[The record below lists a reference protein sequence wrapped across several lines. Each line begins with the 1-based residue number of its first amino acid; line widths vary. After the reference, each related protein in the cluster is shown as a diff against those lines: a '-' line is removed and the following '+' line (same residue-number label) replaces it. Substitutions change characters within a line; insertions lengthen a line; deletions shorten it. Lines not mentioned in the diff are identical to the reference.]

1 MKLYISMD
9 MEGVTGLVDDTFV
22 DSAKRNYNRGQRIMT
37 AEANHVIETAFGE
50 GIQEVVVNDSHSK
63 MNNLIIEELY
73 PRAQLISGDVKPYS
87 MMQGLDSSYGGAVF
101 LGYHSRAAR
110 PGVMSH
116 SMIFGIRNMYI
127 NDVAVGELGFN
138 AYVAGH
144 HGVPLLLVAGDDE
157 TAAEAEELIPH
168 VTTAIVKRQISRTS
182 ALCLTPAQSGELLR
196 EKTIQAIANKEQVQ
210 PLTPPEKPLLTLEFA
225 NYGQAEWAHLMPKT
239 RMERYSP
246 VVSYQADDILEAYQA
261 MLVMTE
267 LAMRTAFC

>member
-50 GIQEVVVNDSHSK
+50 GIHEVVVNDSHSK

-116 SMIFGIRNMYI
+116 SMIFGIRNM
-127 NDVAVGELGFN
+127 
-138 AYVAGH
+138 
-144 HGVPLLLVAGDDE
+144 
-157 TAAEAEELIPH
+157 
-168 VTTAIVKRQISRTS
+168 
-182 ALCLTPAQSGELLR
+182 
-196 EKTIQAIANKEQVQ
+196 
-210 PLTPPEKPLLTLEFA
+210 
-225 NYGQAEWAHLMPKT
+225 
-239 RMERYSP
+239 
-246 VVSYQADDILEAYQA
+246 
-261 MLVMTE
+261 
-267 LAMRTAFC
+267 